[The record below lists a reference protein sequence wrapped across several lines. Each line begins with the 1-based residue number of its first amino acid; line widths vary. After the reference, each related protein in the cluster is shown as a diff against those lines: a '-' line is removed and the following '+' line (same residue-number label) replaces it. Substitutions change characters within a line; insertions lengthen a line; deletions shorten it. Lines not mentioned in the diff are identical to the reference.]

1 MAESAKFVSWMYCV
15 ATGMA
20 AGGLRITM
28 AALTATR
35 EQRDRRRPRE
45 RTPLAPLRR
54 HRRGAALSHEPPQI
68 GNDLPHGLHALG
80 RIFLQRALNQLA
92 QRQRNRLRQPIGGSM
107 RDRVQDVEVGGP
119 SERAAP
125 GEQLVQHD
133 GKREHVASRVD
144 RLAGCLLG
152 RHVRDGADDD
162 ARPGARLG
170 RRVGDERG
178 RLAQLRQAEVR
189 QLRVAGL
196 RDQDVLGLDVTM
208 QNAGLVRRGKTIC
221 EADDELDDVLPRP
234 WTRLDPVS
242 ERAAVNELADKVLAP
257 VQLAGVIDREDVGMI
272 ERGCELR
279 FALEAPPG

>member
-28 AALTATR
+28 AALTATASSATAAAHASA
-35 EQRDRRRPRE
+35 RPCRS
-45 RTPLAPLRR
+45 RR

-80 RIFLQRALNQLA
+80 RIFLQRAFNQLA
-92 QRQRNRLRQPIGGSM
+92 QRQRNRLRQRIGGSM

-125 GEQLVQHD
+125 AEQLVQHD

-170 RRVGDERG
+170 RRVRDERG
-178 RLAQLRQAEVR
+178 RLAELRQAEVR

-208 QNAGLVRRGKTIC
+208 QDAGLVRRGKTIC

-279 FALEAPPG
+279 FALEAPPS